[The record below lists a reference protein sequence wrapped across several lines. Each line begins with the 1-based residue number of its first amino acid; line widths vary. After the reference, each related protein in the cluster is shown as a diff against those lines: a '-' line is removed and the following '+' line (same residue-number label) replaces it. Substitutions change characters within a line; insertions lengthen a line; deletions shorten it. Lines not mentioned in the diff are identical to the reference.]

1 MMRSISD
8 LAAPAFD
15 AESPRGDSADL
26 EEWVIVDHD
35 LGTSS
40 SGVSRSESKRASA
53 RGSSE
58 LGGLGANLRDTL
70 GVLSAALAPLDR
82 LWSTGEAHSQAAP
95 ARPSDVAAAAAEQT
109 ESADEADGRA
119 AVDAVRE
126 APAPTPEATT
136 TAPIIEPTPTPA
148 GMPKESPVSP
158 IVAAVVE
165 RPLAVTEQE
174 PVANV
179 EAATTQAETDAAPVN
194 PCDQEPL
201 LDAIRALKTSHP
213 GLTAKQIFDRLSDEH
228 DVTISA
234 VKRCCSRIHRE
245 LSSTGCAD
253 KRARNS
259 MGGAP
264 IMVH

>member
-1 MMRSISD
+1 
-8 LAAPAFD
+8 
-15 AESPRGDSADL
+15 
-26 EEWVIVDHD
+26 
-35 LGTSS
+35 
-40 SGVSRSESKRASA
+40 
-53 RGSSE
+53 
-58 LGGLGANLRDTL
+58 
-70 GVLSAALAPLDR
+70 
-82 LWSTGEAHSQAAP
+82 
-95 ARPSDVAAAAAEQT
+95 
-109 ESADEADGRA
+109 
-119 AVDAVRE
+119 
-126 APAPTPEATT
+126 
-136 TAPIIEPTPTPA
+136 
-148 GMPKESPVSP
+148 MPKESPVSP

-165 RPLAVTEQE
+165 RPLAVMEPE

-194 PCDQEPL
+194 PCDQDAL